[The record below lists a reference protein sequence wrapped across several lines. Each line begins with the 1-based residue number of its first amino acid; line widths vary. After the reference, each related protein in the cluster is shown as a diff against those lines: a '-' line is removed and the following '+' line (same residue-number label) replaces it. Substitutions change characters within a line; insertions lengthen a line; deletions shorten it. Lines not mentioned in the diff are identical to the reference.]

1 MGTWIEAPD
10 VAVHVPAICDL
21 ELTHTL
27 RSLARAQILPEPRA
41 DQALALYLALPLAR
55 HDHRALL
62 GRVWTLRSNFT
73 PYDAAYVAL
82 AEALRA
88 RLLTVDGGLAR
99 AIKQHTVVEVVG
111 L

>member
-1 MGTWIEAPD
+1 M
-10 VAVHVPAICDL
+10 PAICDL
-21 ELTHTL
+21 ELTSSL
-27 RSLARAQILPEPRA
+27 RSLALAQVLPAVRA

-55 HDHRALL
+55 HDHRGLL
-62 GRVWTLRSNFT
+62 GRVWALRMNFT

-99 AIKQHTVVEVVG
+99 ATRQHTVVEVVG
-111 L
+111 F